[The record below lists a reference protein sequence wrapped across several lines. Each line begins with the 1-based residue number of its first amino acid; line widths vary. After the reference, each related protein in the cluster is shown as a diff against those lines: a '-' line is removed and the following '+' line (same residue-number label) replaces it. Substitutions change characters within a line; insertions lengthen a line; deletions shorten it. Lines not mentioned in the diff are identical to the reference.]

1 MDLMNAMVNSMSWV
15 LAKGVDGE
23 GRPDVGS

>member
-1 MDLMNAMVNSMSWV
+1 MDLMNAMANRMSWV

-23 GRPDVGS
+23 VRPDVGS